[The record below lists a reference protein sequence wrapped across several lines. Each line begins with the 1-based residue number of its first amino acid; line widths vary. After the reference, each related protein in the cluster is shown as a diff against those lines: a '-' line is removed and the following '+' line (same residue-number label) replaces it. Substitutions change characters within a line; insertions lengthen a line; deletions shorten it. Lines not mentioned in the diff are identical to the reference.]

1 MIDTA
6 GVRMER
12 LGHARLPAFLAFA
25 DRTTLDSLLPL
36 RTTRRPAAGQ
46 TYLCALYRDQVIGCT
61 SWYEGHRHDYVG
73 PDGTTARST
82 GVYLCSSEVL
92 PEFRGRGIGGML
104 YERRLAECGG
114 DGGGGGGA
122 PAVSIEILG
131 RGIPLSV
138 DDEARPGLVWHLA
151 HDFVVVGHSRE
162 DDAGPVLLRRRP
174 ASASA
179 SASAW
184 AEVQSVCD
192 TNRAAVSAR
201 TSRPSLAHRP
211 SLKSSTSMGPV

>member
-1 MIDTA
+1 MAGESVIDTA

-36 RTTRRPAAGQ
+36 RATRRPAAGQ

-73 PDGTTARST
+73 LDGTTARST

-114 DGGGGGGA
+114 GGGGA

-131 RGIPLSV
+131 RGVPLSV

-162 DDAGPVLLRRRP
+162 DDAGPVLLLRRRRP

-179 SASAW
+179 R